1 MQQSFG
7 DSRGASPPAAAAH
20 IGFKPLYRID
30 ICYGALMSL
39 QTPSRASVDPPTRAV
54 RLGRPQ
60 YDLDRR
66 ADGSILLRA
75 RETLG
80 PYPARMTD
88 KLIDGAGRH
97 PERTLFAARGS
108 DGAWVSITYAE
119 ALQTARSIGEAL
131 LRRGLS
137 AERPVA
143 ILSGNDL
150 DHAMLAFGC
159 MVAGVPYAPVSP
171 AYSLISTD
179 FAKLK
184 HIAGLLT
191 PGLVFA
197 ADGRAF
203 ERAIEAAFPG
213 DVEIVVSRNPLAARR
228 CTAFAELTNTEATSA
243 IDEAHGRAGPDTIV
257 KFLFTSGSTGE
268 PKAVINTNRMWCANQ
283 EMLRAGLAFV
293 QDEPPV
299 IVDWSPWHHTAG
311 GNHDVGLVLY
321 NGGTFYVDD
330 GKPTP
335 AAIGETVRTLREV
348 SPTWYFN
355 VPKGFEALLP
365 YLRNDDALRRTFFSR
380 LKVLWFAGAGIA
392 QHVFDEVQ
400 QLAVETCGERIL
412 FLTGF
417 GSTETAPYALA
428 RLWHSANAANVGL
441 PAIGLDMKLMPA
453 EGRLEGRLRGPN
465 ITPGYWR
472 RPELTADAFDE
483 DGFYRLGDAFRF
495 ENESDISKGLL
506 FEGRTAENFK
516 LDTGTWVHVGPLRA
530 QVIAHFAPLIRDVVI
545 AGADRDYV
553 AALIL
558 PDVEACRALSG
569 ASKSAS
575 VADVVAAPAVRE
587 ALRERLCSLAKTS
600 TGSSNLIRRA
610 MWLLDPLSLD
620 TGEMTD
626 KGSINQRLV
635 IRNRASMLE
644 RLYAVQA
651 GDDVISIDASG

>member
-1 MQQSFG
+1 
-7 DSRGASPPAAAAH
+7 
-20 IGFKPLYRID
+20 
-30 ICYGALMSL
+30 MSL
-39 QTPSRASVDPPTRAV
+39 QSQSRLPADPPTRAV
-54 RLGRPQ
+54 RLGRPA

-75 RETLG
+75 RETLR

-88 KLIDGAGRH
+88 KLIEGASRH
-97 PERTLFAARGS
+97 PDRTLFAARS
-108 DGAWVSITYAE
+108 QDGTWVTISYAA
-119 ALQTARSIGEAL
+119 ALQKARSIGEAL
-131 LRRGLS
+131 LGRGLS

-159 MVAGVPYAPVSP
+159 MMAGVPYAPISP

-179 FAKLK
+179 FAKLR

-191 PGLVFA
+191 PGLIFA

-203 ERAIEAAFPG
+203 DKAIAAAIPD
-213 DVEIVVSRNPLAARR
+213 DVEIVVSRNPPAARR
-228 CTAFAELTNTEATSA
+228 CTAFAELANTAATSA
-243 IDEAHGRAGPDTIV
+243 IDEAHGRTGPDTIV

-321 NGGTFYVDD
+321 NGGTFYIDD

-335 AAIGETVRTLREV
+335 AAIGETVRTLREI

-365 YLRNDDALRRTFFSR
+365 YLRSDDTLRRTFFSR

-428 RLWHSANAANVGL
+428 RTWHSGNAANVGL
-441 PAIGLDMKLMPA
+441 PAIGLETKLVPT
-453 EGRLEGRLRGPN
+453 EGKLEGRLRGPN

-472 RPELTADAFDE
+472 RPELTAAAFDE
-483 DGFYRLGDAFRF
+483 EGFYRLGDAFRL
-495 ENESDISKGLL
+495 EDESDVSKGLL

-530 QVIAHFAPLIRDVVI
+530 QFIAHFAPLVRDVVI
-545 AGADRDYV
+545 AGADRNYI
-553 AALIL
+553 AALIV
-558 PDVEACRALSG
+558 PDAEACRAMAG
-569 ASKSAS
+569 AAKSATLAE
-575 VADVVAAPAVRE
+575 VMAAPAIRQF
-587 ALRERLCSLAKTS
+587 LRERLSSLAQAS
-600 TGSSNLIRRA
+600 TGSSNLFRRA
-610 MWLLDPLSLD
+610 MLLLDPLSLD

-635 IRNRASMLE
+635 IRNRAAMIE
-644 RLYAVQA
+644 RLYAAQA
-651 GDDVISIDASG
+651 GDDVITIDQSR